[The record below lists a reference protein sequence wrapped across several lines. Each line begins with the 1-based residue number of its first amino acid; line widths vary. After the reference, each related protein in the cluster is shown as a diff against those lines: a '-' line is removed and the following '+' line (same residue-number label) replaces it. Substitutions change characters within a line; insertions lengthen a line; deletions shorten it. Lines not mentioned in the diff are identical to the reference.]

1 VGSTWLVAS
10 DLLRE
15 AIYRRWLIGL
25 MAAITVVVIVLALS
39 MQMTMVDGMF
49 AGTRLFGDALT
60 ESLSTIES
68 ALRRLYEAVSWTIYA
83 CGLLFGIMACSDFA
97 PELLAPGRI
106 EHLLSLPIKRWQL
119 LLGTYLGVMTV
130 AFGAALYGATLLTML
145 LGMKSGIWSPAAFGA
160 ALAAGTAFS
169 AIYGVMLLSAVWVRS
184 AALASALGAALWLA
198 GSVLT
203 ERSMISAFE
212 AGWTR
217 ETFIWMTAWLPRF
230 SVIGR
235 LSLVVGGYEEL
246 TSDHLRAALAAVVL
260 GISCVALAI
269 WQMERQ
275 DH

>member
-1 VGSTWLVAS
+1 MVKTWLVAS

-15 AIYRRWLIGL
+15 AIYRRWLMGL
-25 MAAITVVVIVLALS
+25 VAAITLVVIVLALS

-49 AGTRLFGDALT
+49 AGTRLFGNQLGGSLT
-60 ESLSTIES
+60 TIET
-68 ALRRLYEAVSWTIYA
+68 ALERVYESVSWTIYA

-119 LLGTYLGVMTV
+119 LLGTYLGVMAV
-130 AFGAALYGATLLTML
+130 AFSAALYGATLLTML
-145 LGMKSGIWSPAAFGA
+145 FGMKSGVWSLAAFGA
-160 ALAAGTAFS
+160 AIAAAISFS
-169 AIYGVMLLSAVWVRS
+169 AIYGAMLLSAVFVRS

-198 GSVLT
+198 GSVLG
-203 ERSMISAFE
+203 ERSMIRAFE

-217 ETFIWMTAWLPRF
+217 ETFVWATAWLPRF
-230 SVIGR
+230 SLIGR
-235 LSLVVGGYEEL
+235 LSLVLGGYEEL
-246 TSDHLRAALAAVVL
+246 TADHLRAAFAAVVL
-260 GISCVALAI
+260 GLACVALAI